1 MTDIVILTKST
12 MKVDY
17 CIAGLDTS
25 SDEWVRLVSSSD
37 GSPLLAIHRQ
47 YQNVPG
53 ECKPLDVVRVELFER
68 VPKRNQTENRRVKA
82 DTMQKLGTM
91 SIDEVVELH
100 KPEEH
105 AYIFGN
111 DSASLSANEM
121 KAHNFNYS
129 LMLVNVKALHL
140 HSGKADFT
148 YNGHHYCDMSITDPD
163 YTFSA
168 GLGNAYLVVS
178 MATNPDR
185 RSGRYHKFIAKI
197 FPHR

>member
-1 MTDIVILTKST
+1 M
-12 MKVDY
+12 
-17 CIAGLDTS
+17 
-25 SDEWVRLVSSSD
+25 SDAD

-53 ECKPLDVVRVELFER
+53 ECKPLDVVSAELLER

-82 DTMQKLGTM
+82 DTMHKLGTM
-91 SIDEVVELH
+91 SIDDVLQLH
-100 KPEEH
+100 APENH

-111 DSASLSANEM
+111 DSPSLSAEEM
-121 KAHNFNYS
+121 HQYNFNYS

-178 MATNPDR
+178 MAINPDR

>member
-1 MTDIVILTKST
+1 MTDIVLLTKST
-12 MKVDY
+12 MKGDY

-25 SDEWVRLVSSSD
+25 FGEWVRLVSDAD

-53 ECKPLDVVRVELFER
+53 ECKPLDVVSAELLER
-68 VPKRNQTENRRVKA
+68 VPKRNQTGNRRVKA
-82 DTMQKLGTM
+82 DTMHKLGTM
-91 SIDEVVELH
+91 SIDDVLQLH
-100 KPEEH
+100 ASENH

-111 DSASLSANEM
+111 DSASLSAEEM
-121 KAHNFNYS
+121 HQYNFNYS